1 MASGGLEVET
11 HPTTVMTEEYV
22 VVGGGGEEPQIQL
35 ASEVPQVAGEEF
47 IVDANTFVGE
57 EVVVDESGSGA
68 PINEVDASGSTEQY
82 GVYLGDNGVIVGGP
96 GVTLEGSGKM
106 MENGKEAV
114 YIQEDEIQL
123 HHRTGTD
130 EMSVAIDLAK
140 LSQGHYTNGIDNH
153 SRNNISIVGPNGIS
167 HSNSSEIH
175 LEGGAGTEYFYDS
188 ANNVSNVE
196 IGTSPNVVA
205 HPSNDG
211 ASYVFITEDGRE
223 AKSLEDLDGQTVQ
236 IADKYTKP
244 KMSYAQLI
252 GEAIMH
258 SKDRQLTLSELYA
271 EINKRHPYY
280 SLNNKNWQNSIRHNL
295 TLNKSF
301 TKVPRNTTEGRGS
314 YWTMEPGAE
323 SVIFKRQAR
332 ASSGGSPSVA
342 QFSRSTTAPV
352 VTTNNLTNGNNQV
365 RYVMAG
371 NIGNSPSPSGSSSSV
386 SSIQYSRPQVV
397 VRNASTPSQTQQ
409 AVQII
414 TTGDTGG
421 GNYRSQHGEIIQE
434 ASIVGSSGNIVYV
447 TLPASN

>member
-1 MASGGLEVET
+1 MATGITLEAQ
-11 HPTTVMTEEYV
+11 PTSMMTEEYI
-22 VVGGGGEEPQIQL
+22 VVGGGGGEPQIQL
-35 ASEVPQVAGEEF
+35 ASEVPEVGGEEL

-57 EVVVDESGSGA
+57 EVVVGESGQGQSV
-68 PINEVDASGSTEQY
+68 NEIEANGDTEQY

-96 GVTLEGSGKM
+96 GVTLEGGGTVMQDGKD
-106 MENGKEAV
+106 AV
-114 YIQEDEIQL
+114 FIQEDEIQL

-140 LSQGHYTNGIDNH
+140 LSQGHYTNGIDTH
-153 SRNNISIVGPNGIS
+153 SRQNISVIGPNGITNR
-167 HSNSSEIH
+167 NSSAIH
-175 LEGGAGTEYFYDS
+175 LDTGAGHEYFYDS
-188 ANNVSNVE
+188 ANNAGGNIEV
-196 IGTSPNVVA
+196 GTSPNVVA
-205 HPSNDG
+205 TPTADG

-342 QFSRSTTAPV
+342 QFNRTT
-352 VTTNNLTNGNNQV
+352 TTTINNHQTNNLTNSNSQV
-365 RYVMAG
+365 RYVTTT
-371 NIGNSPSPSGSSSSV
+371 GNSPSPSGSSNS

-397 VRNASTPSQTQQ
+397 VRNASMPSQTQQ

-414 TTGDTGG
+414 TTGETG
-421 GNYRSQHGEIIQE
+421 GNYRQHQQGEIIQE

>member
-1 MASGGLEVET
+1 MASGVEVET
-11 HPTTVMTEEYV
+11 QPTAVMTEEYV
-22 VVGGGGEEPQIQL
+22 VIGGGGGEPQVEV
-35 ASEVPQVAGEEF
+35 ATEVPDVGGEEL

-57 EVVVDESGSGA
+57 EVVVGESGQGQS
-68 PINEVDASGSTEQY
+68 INEVDAKGATEQY

-96 GVTLEGSGKM
+96 GVTLEGTGTVI
-106 MENGKEAV
+106 EEGKEAV
-114 YIQEDEIQL
+114 FIQEDAIQL
-123 HHRTGTD
+123 HDRTGTD

-153 SRNNISIVGPNGIS
+153 SRQNITVCGPNGITN
-167 HSNSSEIH
+167 SNSTEIH
-175 LEGGAGTEYFYDS
+175 LDTGAGAEYFYDN
-188 ANNVSNVE
+188 AHNTGGNVE

-205 HPSNDG
+205 TPTEDG
-211 ASYVFITEDGRE
+211 SSYVFITEDGRE

-295 TLNKSF
+295 NLNKSF

-342 QFSRSTTAPV
+342 QYNRSTPNQQ
-352 VTTNNLTNGNNQV
+352 TNNLTNSNSQI
-365 RYVMAG
+365 RYVTSG
-371 NIGNSPSPSGSSSSV
+371 VNGGSPSPSGSSSS

-397 VRNASTPSQTQQ
+397 VRNSTPSQTQQ

-414 TTGDTGG
+414 TSGEAG
-421 GNYRSQHGEIIQE
+421 GNFRQQHGEIIQE

>member
-1 MASGGLEVET
+1 MANSSLQVE
-11 HPTTVMTEEYV
+11 PAMMTEQYV
-22 VVGGGGEEPQIQL
+22 VVSEGNL
-35 ASEVPQVAGEEF
+35 ATTQEQDLPVAGEEL

-57 EVVVDESGSGA
+57 EV
-68 PINEVDASGSTEQY
+68 IVDASGGESAHINEIEAKEESEQY
-82 GVYLGDNGVIVGGP
+82 GVYLGDNGVYVGGP
-96 GVTLEGSGKM
+96 GVTFESGNGTATAVAVE
-106 MENGKEAV
+106 ENGEAV
-114 YIQEDEIQL
+114 YVKEDEIQL

-140 LSQGHYTNGIDNH
+140 LSQGHYTNGIGN
-153 SRNNISIVGPNGIS
+153 SRQNITVVGPNGMS
-167 HSNSSEIH
+167 NSNSSGIH
-175 LEGGAGTEYFYDS
+175 IATGGEGTEYYYDS
-188 ANNVSNVE
+188 TNNGAATIEV
-196 IGTSPNVVA
+196 GTTPNVVA
-205 HPSNDG
+205 TPTADG

-236 IADKYTKP
+236 IADKYVKP

-342 QFSRSTTAPV
+342 SGMNRTNQSNNTT
-352 VTTNNLTNGNNQV
+352 V
-365 RYVMAG
+365 RYVTT
-371 NIGNSPSPSGSSSSV
+371 GNSPSPSGSSSSPSTV
-386 SSIQYSRPQVV
+386 QYASSPQVM
-397 VRNASTPSQTQQ
+397 VRTSHGGSASPQQQHQQQQ

-414 TTGDTGG
+414 TSGTGTATT
-421 GNYRSQHGEIIQE
+421 YRQQAEIVQE

-447 TLPASN
+447 TIPSAN

>member
-1 MASGGLEVET
+1 MASSLEVEEQ
-11 HPTTVMTEEYV
+11 PVMMTEEYV
-22 VVGGGGEEPQIQL
+22 VVSGGGGVV
-35 ASEVPQVAGEEF
+35 AHGDVAVAGVAGEEL

-57 EVVVDESGSGA
+57 EVVVD
-68 PINEVDASGSTEQY
+68 ASGGESAHLNEIVPKGDSEQY

-96 GVTLEGSGKM
+96 GVTFEGGGTVI
-106 MENGKEAV
+106 EEGGEAV
-114 YIQEDEIQL
+114 FVKEDEIQL

-140 LSQGHYTNGIDNH
+140 LSQGHYTNGIGNN
-153 SRNNISIVGPNGIS
+153 SRQNISVVGPNGMT
-167 HSNSSEIH
+167 NTTPTEIH
-175 LEGGAGTEYFYDS
+175 IASGEGTEYFYDS
-188 ANNVSNVE
+188 ANNGGASVE
-196 IGTSPNVVA
+196 VGTSPNVVA
-205 HPSNDG
+205 TPSADG

-236 IADKYTKP
+236 IADKYVKP

-342 QFSRSTTAPV
+342 QFNRTTTNQ
-352 VTTNNLTNGNNQV
+352 TTNNLTNSNSTV
-365 RYVMAG
+365 RYVTGATAG
-371 NIGNSPSPSGSSSSV
+371 SSPSPSGSSTSSTV
-386 SSIQYSRPQVV
+386 QYSSSPVV
-397 VRNASTPSQTQQ
+397 VRTTNPSSHHQQ

-414 TTGDTGG
+414 TTGGAGT
-421 GNYRSQHGEIIQE
+421 YRQQQTGEIVQE

-447 TLPASN
+447 TLPASH